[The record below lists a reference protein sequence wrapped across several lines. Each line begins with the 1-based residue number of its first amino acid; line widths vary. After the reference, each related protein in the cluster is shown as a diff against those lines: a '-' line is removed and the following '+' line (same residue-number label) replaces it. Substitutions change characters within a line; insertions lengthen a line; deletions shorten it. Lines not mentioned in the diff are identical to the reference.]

1 MLHINIT
8 HIALAFKIM
17 KQIIYILIILI
28 SFSSCTAFK
37 KVIKEKEH
45 ISKTSEKS
53 KSVVD
58 SIVSVWNNRGID
70 DQFTFKVPRSN
81 TADKTKDSILDARLD
96 EILAKINFKKR
107 SGSNSYKMR
116 YNPKKREIET
126 NVTVGATKDSIN
138 KVTKSDDKV
147 TEKTTSIKSYIKK
160 TGIPMLYIYIC
171 LAFVFRKQIYWSLGK
186 AFPVL
191 KTFKIIKFFK

>member
-1 MLHINIT
+1 MNKL
-8 HIALAFKIM
+8 
-17 KQIIYILIILI
+17 IYILILLI

-37 KVIKEKEH
+37 KVVKEKEH
-45 ISKTSEKS
+45 ISTTSIQS

-58 SIVSVWNNRGID
+58 SIVSVWNNRGIE
-70 DQFTFKVPRSN
+70 DQFIFKIPRSN
-81 TADKTKDSILDARLD
+81 TSDKTKDSILDARLD

-126 NVTVGATKDSIN
+126 NVSVGATKDSIS
-138 KVTKSDDKV
+138 KVAKLDDKV
-147 TEKTTSIKSYIKK
+147 IQETDSIKSYIKK
-160 TGIPMLYIYIC
+160 TGIPILYIYIG
-171 LAFVFRKQIYWSLGK
+171 LAFVFRKQIYWALNK
-186 AFPVL
+186 MFPVL

>member
-1 MLHINIT
+1 
-8 HIALAFKIM
+8 M
-17 KQIIYILIILI
+17 KQVIYILIILI
-28 SFSSCTAFK
+28 LFSSCTAFK

-45 ISKTSEKS
+45 ISQSSEKS

-70 DQFTFKVPRSN
+70 DQFTFKIPRSN

-116 YNPKKREIET
+116 YNAKKREIET
-126 NVTVGATKDSIN
+126 NVTVGATKDSISN
-138 KVTKSDDKV
+138 VTKSDDKV
-147 TEKTTSIKSYIKK
+147 TKETNSIKSYIKK
-160 TGIPMLYIYIC
+160 TGIPMKYLVI
-171 LAFVFRKQIYWSLGK
+171 LLVWAFRKQIYWVLGK

>member
-1 MLHINIT
+1 
-8 HIALAFKIM
+8 M

-70 DQFTFKVPRSN
+70 DQFTFKIPRSN

-107 SGSNSYKMR
+107 SGSNSYRMR

-126 NVTVGATKDSIN
+126 NVIVGATKDSISN
-138 KVTKSDDKV
+138 VTKSDDKV
-147 TEKTTSIKSYIKK
+147 VKETTSIKSYIKK
-160 TGIPMLYIYIC
+160 TGIPMLYIYIG
-171 LAFVFRKQIYWSLGK
+171 LAFVFRKQIYWLLGI
-186 AFPVL
+186 AFPAL
-191 KTFKIIKFFK
+191 KANKFLKFFK